1 MAIDSGPR
9 FVDTKD
15 DYAVLLVQSGW
26 CLQER
31 TDETT
36 AYLQSMRA
44 ELDGMH
50 ARAGALAQVFGSD
63 EFTER
68 MKRQQA
74 AIAAIDSGYMR
85 RELFLA
91 RPADEDSARRRVT

>member
-1 MAIDSGPR
+1 MESGPK

-15 DYAVLLVQSGW
+15 DYAVLLGQSGW

-31 TDETT
+31 TDLTA
-36 AYLQSMRA
+36 AYLESMRT

-50 ARAGALAQVFGSD
+50 ARADALAQVFGSG

-74 AIAAIDSGYMR
+74 ATAAIDSGYVR